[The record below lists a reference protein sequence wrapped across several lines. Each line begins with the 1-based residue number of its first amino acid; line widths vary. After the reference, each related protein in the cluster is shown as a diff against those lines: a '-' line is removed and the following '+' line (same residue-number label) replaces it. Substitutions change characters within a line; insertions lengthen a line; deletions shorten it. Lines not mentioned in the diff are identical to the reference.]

1 MSGCGRRL
9 LVASSSSTSSS
20 FTAGALQRSILS
32 THRHLPAIQSFGA
45 ARSYASASLLGDDIF
60 TKAYE
65 QVKQKEE
72 ETGERVRITEAKA
85 ESKNL
90 PASMKRIDHL
100 LRQIRRLSYK
110 EAITQLKF
118 SQKRVAP
125 KVIETIEKARQK
137 AELKFGLDPERL
149 ILDEIYATKG
159 QYGNPQIYYHAKAR
173 IGIMRRKKVH
183 LTVKLKEVPFKE
195 GEKQLGKFVRGANRE
210 QRKVWEEKRD
220 RVAKEMGVPALVVTT
235 KQVELWD
242 LYKEKIL
249 NKKPATAA
257 DAADAANAADK
268 ELSA

>member
-9 LVASSSSTSSS
+9 LVASSSSSTSS

-149 ILDEIYATKG
+149 ILGTS
-159 QYGNPQIYYHAKAR
+159 
-173 IGIMRRKKVH
+173 
-183 LTVKLKEVPFKE
+183 
-195 GEKQLGKFVRGANRE
+195 
-210 QRKVWEEKRD
+210 
-220 RVAKEMGVPALVVTT
+220 
-235 KQVELWD
+235 
-242 LYKEKIL
+242 LYF
-249 NKKPATAA
+249 
-257 DAADAANAADK
+257 
-268 ELSA
+268 SH